1 MSRRALAGLLFLSL
15 PVSALAQLK
24 LPELPS
30 FEAVMEELPFKALES
45 TRISM
50 DIRSVFGG
58 QEYDIRDSFAQI
70 DMNVRPDSGGRYRF
84 SGNAGRYYLTGE
96 IDPRGADSFSIW
108 GSGLNIDM
116 RKYGADSWEISGFVD
131 EEDGSKHIRITLR
144 QRWGPGTYSIFEHG
158 LSADVSRFGK
168 DASISGDMD
177 PKRFGKKSL
186 AILGVF
192 VAVLEAEVDK
202 PQAP

>member
-1 MSRRALAGLLFLSL
+1 MNRRALAGLLFLSL
-15 PVSALAQLK
+15 PMSALAQLK

-30 FEAVMEELPFKALES
+30 FGAVMEQLPFKTMES

-58 QEYDIRDSFAQI
+58 QEYDIRDSFARI
-70 DMNVRPDSGGRYRF
+70 DLNVRPDAGGRYRC
-84 SGNAGRYYLTGE
+84 SGDVDGRYLTGE
-96 IDPRGADSFSIW
+96 IEPYGDSFRLW

-116 RKYGADSWEISGFVD
+116 RKVGSDRWEISGFVD
-131 EEDGSKHIRITLR
+131 EADGSKHISIALR
-144 QRWGPGTYSIFEHG
+144 QRWGPGTYSIFESG

-168 DASISGDMD
+168 DAIISGDMD

-186 AILGVF
+186 AILGLF
-192 VAVLEAEVDK
+192 VAVLEAEADK
-202 PQAP
+202 PQPKP